1 MAAALQR
8 VSLTAMGPQ
17 ACQSTSLSLS
27 LFICKMG
34 IMTAPTPQGCGEAPM
49 GWCMQSVERSPKELT
64 CGCFHRRATSR
75 TLIPSPTHFY
85 CSATPATPGDPEN
98 KESRSPTPRGWRR
111 SHGFSQGGKEASFSS
126 ESTHQPPVF
135 TILVHPG
142 GNPGSERQNH
152 LNKAP

>member
-17 ACQSTSLSLS
+17 ACQFTSLSLS

-34 IMTAPTPQGCGEAPM
+34 IMTAPTPQGCCEAPT

-98 KESRSPTPRGWRR
+98 KESRSPPPMAGGEATAFHKEGKRPAFPLNPLISLRCLQSWFTQEETQAQRGRP
-111 SHGFSQGGKEASFSS
+111 
-126 ESTHQPPVF
+126 T
-135 TILVHPG
+135 
-142 GNPGSERQNH
+142 
-152 LNKAP
+152 